1 MYEDSAREGRI
12 IATVAA
18 QIHQDVWA
26 SVDPILCQSTSPD
39 VPPQAHEGMTLR
51 TIGPKAFREVFW
63 PSSGP
68 RDICPPHQSTQ
79 QHVLC
84 HTRPVALRPTQE
96 SYSDLLVITELFVS
110 NN

>member
-1 MYEDSAREGRI
+1 MYEDTIREGRI

-18 QIHQDVWA
+18 QIHRATWA
-26 SVDPILCQSTSPD
+26 CVDPILCQSTSPD

-68 RDICPPHQSTQ
+68 GGYLSPTHRFHQNPN
-79 QHVLC
+79 L
-84 HTRPVALRPTQE
+84 
-96 SYSDLLVITELFVS
+96 
-110 NN
+110 